1 MVCCAMYY
9 CMCYHTDVAG
19 VKLGS
24 QTFKMTFQLGLAD
37 KYFIVSGVDKDRS
50 SLTLGSVT

>member
-1 MVCCAMYY
+1 MYY